1 MTHEDLVR
9 DHAQA
14 VFSVCL
20 AYARNLHDAEELT
33 QDVFM
38 KAIIKVSTVRDPGR
52 VRQWLLQI
60 ARRTCVDHVRC
71 RRPTEPLP
79 ESAAAAEPVSNW
91 HFENLHAALAR
102 LPDVYRET
110 IALYYLDGHSCAGTA
125 AALGVSEAT
134 VRQRLLRG
142 RLMLH
147 ELLKEGKP

>member
-14 VFSVCL
+14 VLSVCL

-38 KAIIKVSTVRDPGR
+38 KAITSISTVRDPGR

-60 ARRTCVDHVRC
+60 ARRTCVDHVRR
-71 RRPTEPLP
+71 RRPTEPLS
-79 ESAAAAEPVSNW
+79 EYVAAAEPVSNW
-91 HFENLHAALAR
+91 QFENLQAALAR

-110 IALYYLDGHSCAGTA
+110 IALYYLDGRSCAGTA
-125 AALGVSEAT
+125 ATLGVSEAT
-134 VRQRLLRG
+134 VRQRLSRG

-147 ELLKEGKP
+147 DLLKEGNP